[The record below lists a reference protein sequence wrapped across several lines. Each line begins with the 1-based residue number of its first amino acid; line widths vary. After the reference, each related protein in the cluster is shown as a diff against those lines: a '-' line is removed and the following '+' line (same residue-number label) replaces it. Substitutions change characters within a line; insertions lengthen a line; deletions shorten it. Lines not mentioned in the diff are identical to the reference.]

1 VSLLKKEG
9 RVVVGEGGYSLA
21 ENELDRVKA
30 LAMKDQAG
38 RAEVLAAI
46 DEISKEYT
54 SAPVAEQILELIQ
67 EAYGASVD
75 IQISEESFEP
85 PKLAI
90 VKGAVENIA
99 SLLRRVS

>member
-1 VSLLKKEG
+1 
-9 RVVVGEGGYSLA
+9 
-21 ENELDRVKA
+21 
-30 LAMKDQAG
+30 
-38 RAEVLAAI
+38 
-46 DEISKEYT
+46 
-54 SAPVAEQILELIQ
+54 

-99 SLLRRVS
+99 SLLRRVSDISDNDAKHASQKLVEISAKNEYLSNYCSTRLCIGLLNQS